1 MADICLT
8 INAIE
13 FKRTTVYIVGKP
25 LGGREPS
32 EVIITTMFANHESFS
47 IILILNRNTGYDTA

>member
-1 MADICLT
+1 MRYWCPHVADTCLT

-25 LGGREPS
+25 LGGRELS
-32 EVIITTMFANHESFS
+32 EVIITTMVANHGNFQS
-47 IILILNRNTGYDTA
+47 YQ